1 VLSVCVR
8 FYSSYIILYAPP
20 VVHTVMPTTLLLFL
34 LLVTLLAFQLPATSV
49 DRTSGVSTQ
58 EGTTKQQQQHQHQ
71 QQQAPPTFPPAEQ
84 FCTHQ
89 TCLADG
95 VATRLS
101 PTASVHFNKYSI
113 DRPHPQVVKFK
124 GDQQQPEYVHAKF
137 RSLSMRNL
145 SMYWDDG
152 KDGIYKGILQPGQT
166 TQSNSYS
173 GHRFFFTDEK
183 DKNNVIGMVTIDKD
197 KILNVIRDEERPL
210 GADHPVMSQTL
221 KEEAYDLEYM
231 AKNDGL
237 RCVTALA
244 SN

>member
-1 VLSVCVR
+1 MMFFFSLT
-8 FYSSYIILYAPP
+8 A
-20 VVHTVMPTTLLLFL
+20 M
-34 LLVTLLAFQLPATSV
+34 LLVFQPLATHGGLVDSITELRTKLLGEQAA
-49 DRTSGVSTQ
+49 
-58 EGTTKQQQQHQHQ
+58 KQPDQ

-95 VATRLS
+95 VATRFS
-101 PTASVHFNKYSI
+101 PTASVHLNKYSI

-124 GDQQQPEYVHAKF
+124 GKKSDSVAAKF
-137 RSLSMRNL
+137 RSLSKRNL
-145 SMYWDDG
+145 AIYWDDG
-152 KDGIYKGILQPGQT
+152 KDGIFQGLLKPGQT

-237 RCVTALA
+237 RCVTARHTYNILC
-244 SN
+244 NNKYNVVRKHT